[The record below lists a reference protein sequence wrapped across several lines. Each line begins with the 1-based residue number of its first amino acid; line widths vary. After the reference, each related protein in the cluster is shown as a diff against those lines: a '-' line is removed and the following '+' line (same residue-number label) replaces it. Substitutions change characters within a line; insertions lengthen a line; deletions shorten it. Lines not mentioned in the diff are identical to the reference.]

1 VSARGEREGK
11 STKDTTGRRKRIPKN
26 APKALG
32 PVGSSERQRP
42 AGRGEP
48 AHAELGWPSRIPRED
63 SNGRMIF

>member
-32 PVGSSERQRP
+32 PVGSSERRRP

-48 AHAELGWPSRIPRED
+48 ARAELGWPS
-63 SNGRMIF
+63 